1 MGSSCLKQQQPET
14 QGAADVKPTYMFPTA
29 DLYIQ
34 SMVSLEESM
43 VKRRGSERCIA
54 APWDTWA
61 RGPLSFLPTSRR
73 CACSQVKGE
82 GKGSQLQH

>member
-1 MGSSCLKQQQPET
+1 
-14 QGAADVKPTYMFPTA
+14 MFPTA

-61 RGPLSFLPTSRR
+61 QGPLSFLPTGRR
-73 CACSQVKGE
+73 CEESQVKGE
-82 GKGSQLQH
+82 GKGSQLQHEDTLWNKGWIHYWQKKKKKSI